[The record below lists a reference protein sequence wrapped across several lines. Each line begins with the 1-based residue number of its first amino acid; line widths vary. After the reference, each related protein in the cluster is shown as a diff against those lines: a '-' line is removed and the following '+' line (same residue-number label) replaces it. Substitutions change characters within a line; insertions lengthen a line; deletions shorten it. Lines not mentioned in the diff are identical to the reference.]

1 MSGIF
6 TRLTRGRRPLSVA
19 DKHRLVLEAMDL
31 LHEKRPT
38 AEIATALRGM
48 GASVDEATALVSQ
61 GQAKFG
67 NELVRSAGLPVSARY
82 DLNYYFLLGVTPV
95 ADPERIHRA
104 YRRKARDV
112 HPDRHHTEFT
122 RDYWTRLM
130 SLIADA
136 EGVLGDP
143 TKREAYDVVWRERS
157 REVAALNRRRGERR
171 GDWETRY
178 RWDIAE
184 LSEHEDEIAELL
196 VEITG
201 GAQQG
206 RPPMAA
212 GTRLLALVET
222 YESSILEIRTNSHG
236 LPAHFLHFGGTVRNE
251 MQRKER
257 LVSGMTELGGWLVG
271 ASGPV
276 DSAAV
281 LDQVS
286 TADRVIEDIRLA
298 MNQFDI
304 AALNELRDPSVAR
317 AAL

>member
-6 TRLTRGRRPLSVA
+6 TRLTRGRKPLSLA
-19 DKHRLVLEAMDL
+19 DKHRLMLEALDQ
-31 LHEKRPT
+31 LHDNRPT
-38 AEIATALRGM
+38 PEIASALRDM
-48 GASVDEATALVSQ
+48 GASSDEATALVAQ

-67 NELVRSAGLPVSARY
+67 NELVRSAGLPASARY
-82 DLNYYFLLGVTPV
+82 DLNYYFLLGVTPI
-95 ADPERIHRA
+95 AAPERIHRA

-112 HPDRHHTEFT
+112 HPDRHHSEFT

-136 EGVLGDP
+136 EQVLGDP
-143 TKREAYDVVWRERS
+143 KKREAYDVVWRERS
-157 REVAALNRRRGERR
+157 GEVAAQNRRRGERR

-184 LSEHEDEIAELL
+184 LSEHEDEIADLL
-196 VEITG
+196 VEIKERVG
-201 GAQQG
+201 QR
-206 RPPMAA
+206 RPPMESGA
-212 GTRLLALVET
+212 RLLSLVDN
-222 YESSILEIRTNSHG
+222 YEGSILEIRTSTHG
-236 LPAHFLHFGGTVRNE
+236 LPAPFTHFGGTVRNE

-257 LVSGMTELGGWLVG
+257 LVSGMMELGTWLVG

-276 DSAAV
+276 DAGVV

-304 AALNELRDPSVAR
+304 AALNELRGPAMER
-317 AAL
+317 GEH